1 MKALSMK
8 QPVPELILQGKK
20 TMELRKWKTQFIGKF
35 YLHASLS
42 ELKGFDI
49 DTKKLPRGALVG
61 TAELIDV
68 MKFNSLEHLQ
78 QFQNKHLA
86 RDKSWFKQNSTYGF
100 ILKNPQRLEKPIPYK
115 GQLNFFEVKL

>member
-20 TMELRKWKTQFIGKF
+20 TIELRKWKTQFRGKF
-35 YLHASLS
+35 YLHASMN

-49 DTKKLPRGALVG
+49 DAKKLPHGALVG
-61 TAELIDV
+61 TAELVDV
-68 MKFNSLEHLQ
+68 IKFNSLEHLQ
-78 QFQNKHLA
+78 QFQDKHLA
-86 RDKSWFKQNSTYGF
+86 RDKSWFKPNSTYGF
-100 ILKNPQRLEKPIPYK
+100 VLKNPKRLEKLVPYK